1 MKIKKLSAVM
11 AAVIALGCT
20 GAFPAEARSQI
31 NMNELPT
38 LFSSKNDEAAILKF
52 QRAKPKL
59 TKETGRYDDYS
70 SISYATLKW
79 ESVDNAL
86 LYYIYAKPA
95 GKKSYEKIGATYN
108 TSYYVTYSTTTSYC
122 IRAVSYDDNDSK
134 ILSRLSNKLELK
146 FISENRR
153 KYSVDDETEEKL
165 EYDLTDEISSEESLV
180 HDYGYKTDTA
190 DVAESNTFDALFPID
205 YNTEEYA
212 HIEES
217 GYKNAST
224 DPVSTF
230 SADVD
235 TASYANI
242 RRLINDGCYVPED
255 AVRIEEMI
263 NYFDYDYAKSGK
275 FTRDLDTFSVYSEL
289 SECPWNKNAKLLQLG
304 ITAKAPEKIPDSNLV
319 FLVDVSGSMDSE
331 DKLPLV
337 KQSIEMMT
345 ENMSGDDKI
354 SIVTYSGEE
363 KIILAN
369 ADADCVNAINDIASC
384 MEASGCTN
392 GESGINAAYK
402 LAEKSFIEGGNNR
415 IILCTDGDL
424 NVGISDTDELKSLI
438 EKKRESGVFFTVLGY
453 GKGNIKDDKME
464 ALADN
469 GNGSYHYI
477 DCSAEAAKVL
487 ITERTQNIITAAKD
501 VKIQAEFNPD
511 KVKSYR
517 LIGYDNRRLDNADF
531 ENDSKDAGEIGAGQ
545 SVTVLYEIIP
555 ASNST
560 KNTKLKYQNSTGS
573 DEWCNV
579 KIRYKSPSGTSSKE
593 ITAAVDDS
601 FYHSTP
607 SSRMKLASA
616 AAMFGMYLSDSEY
629 KGTSSPVTASELISG
644 VKSYNAES
652 LSVLMEY
659 YMQFDPD
666 TAEE

>member
-1 MKIKKLSAVM
+1 MKMKKLSAVM

-20 GAFPAEARSQI
+20 GAVPAQASSDI

-38 LFSSKNDEAAILKF
+38 LFSAKNDEAAILKF
-52 QRAKPKL
+52 QKTKPRL
-59 TKETGRYDDYS
+59 SAESREYDYYTS
-70 SISYATLKW
+70 FNNRTLKW
-79 ESVDNAL
+79 QPVDNAL

-108 TSYYVTYSTTTSYC
+108 TSYYVTYNTTTSFC
-122 IRAVSYDDNDSK
+122 IRAVYYDDNDTK
-134 ILSRLSNKLELK
+134 IASRSSNEITLK
-146 FISENRR
+146 FRQSRDIC
-153 KYSVDDETEEKL
+153 YALDAGDGYDGGYDEIATEEADHIY
-165 EYDLTDEISSEESLV
+165 EEEAPAASSV
-180 HDYGYKTDTA
+180 QK
-190 DVAESNTFDALFPID
+190 NDAYLP
-205 YNTEEYA
+205 YYPNTEEYA
-212 HIEES
+212 HTEES

-242 RRLINDGCYVPED
+242 RRLINDGCNIPED

-263 NYFDYDYAKSGK
+263 NYFDYDYENGGK
-275 FTRDLDTFSVYSEL
+275 YTRDFDTFSVYSEL
-289 SECPWNKNAKLLQLG
+289 SDCPWNGNAKLLQLG

-337 KQSIEMMT
+337 KESIEMLS

-363 KIILAN
+363 RIILAN
-369 ADADCVNAINDIASC
+369 ADADCVKAIADITSC

-392 GESGINAAYK
+392 GESGINAAYR
-402 LAEKSFIEGGNNR
+402 LAERSFIDGGNNR

-424 NVGISDTDELKSLI
+424 NVGISDTDQLKKLI
-438 EKKRESGVFFTVLGY
+438 EKKRDSGVYFTVLGY

-464 ALADN
+464 TLADN

-477 DCSAEAAKVL
+477 DCSAEAEKVL
-487 ITERTQNIITAAKD
+487 ITEGTQTIITAAKD

-517 LIGYDNRRLDNADF
+517 LIGYDNRRLENADF
-531 ENDSKDAGEIGAGQ
+531 ENDSRDAGEIGAGQ
-545 SVTVLYEIIP
+545 SITVLYEIIP
-555 ASNST
+555 ANTTAKKNS
-560 KNTKLKYQNSTGS
+560 LKYQKSTGS

-579 KIRYKSPSGTSSKE
+579 KIRYKSPDGTKSKE
-593 ITAAVDDS
+593 ITAAVNDS
-601 FYHSTP
+601 YYHKTLSN
-607 SSRMKLASA
+607 RMKLASA
-616 AAMFGMYLSDSEY
+616 AAMFGMYLKDSQY
-629 KGTSSPVTASELISG
+629 MGTSSPEAALELMKNCDIPFYDPLLG
-644 VKSYNAES
+644 PVILINTYIDKYND
-652 LSVLMEY
+652 Y
-659 YMQFDPD
+659 D
-666 TAEE
+666 